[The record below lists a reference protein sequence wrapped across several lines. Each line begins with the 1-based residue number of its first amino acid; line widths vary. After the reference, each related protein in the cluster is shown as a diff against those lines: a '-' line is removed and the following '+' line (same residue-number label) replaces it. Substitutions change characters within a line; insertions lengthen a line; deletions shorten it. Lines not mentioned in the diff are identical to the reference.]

1 MTNSVFGKV
10 KKTRIIF
17 WLITLGEMQGVA
29 IKKQKKIDLVKALEK
44 IHSDDFPSETEIF
57 FSFSN

>member
-17 WLITLGEMQGVA
+17 WLITLGEMQSVA
-29 IKKQKKIDLVKALEK
+29 IKKIDLVKALEK
-44 IHSDDFPSETEIF
+44 IHSDDFPPETEIF

>member
-29 IKKQKKIDLVKALEK
+29 IQKKIDLVKALEK